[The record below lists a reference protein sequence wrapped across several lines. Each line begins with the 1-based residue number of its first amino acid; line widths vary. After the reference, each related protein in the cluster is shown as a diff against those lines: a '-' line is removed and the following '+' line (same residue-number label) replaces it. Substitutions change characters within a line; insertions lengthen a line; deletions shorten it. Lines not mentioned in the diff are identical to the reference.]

1 MQLFILDKNPEKA
14 VKMLADCHIIKLCLE
29 TAQILSSVIKNHNK
43 QNNQLLPKPYNPNHP
58 VIKAINNQFK
68 INYVLKYNKAL
79 HNEFIYRFNKKHAYF
94 SLINI
99 YNKILFNDTDIKDDF
114 SFAQDFKNF
123 STDEHDIVNA
133 FKAYYKFKKSI
144 IKRWKYT
151 KTEEPNWLK

>member
-1 MQLFILDKNPEKA
+1 MQLFILDKIPQKA

-29 TAQILSSVIKNHNK
+29 TAQILSSVIKNQGK
-43 QNNQLLPKPYNPNHP
+43 SSDPALPKPYNPNHP
-58 VIKAINNQFK
+58 VIKAIDNQFK
-68 INYVLKYNKAL
+68 INYVLDYNKAL
-79 HNEFIYRFNKKHAYF
+79 HNEFIRRFNKKHAYF

-99 YNKILFNDTDIKDDF
+99 YEQILFNKTDIKSDF

-123 STDEHDIVNA
+123 STEETNIFNA

-151 KTEEPNWLK
+151 NAKEPSWLI